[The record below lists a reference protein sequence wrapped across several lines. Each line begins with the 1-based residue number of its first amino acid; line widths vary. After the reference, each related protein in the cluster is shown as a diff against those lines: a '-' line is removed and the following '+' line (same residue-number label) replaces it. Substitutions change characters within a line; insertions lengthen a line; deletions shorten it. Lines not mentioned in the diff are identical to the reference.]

1 MKGTAAA
8 AAAPGAGSSAAPG
21 TPRTGGTYG
30 GQRAGADLSQMLSR
44 LPTETLGG
52 LKVGDA
58 VMIVAT
64 SPAADSS
71 KSNAVTVLAGVDP
84 ILTAAPTGEMTLSP
98 WSVGSGAP
106 DMSGGPQ

>member
-1 MKGTAAA
+1 
-8 AAAPGAGSSAAPG
+8 
-21 TPRTGGTYG
+21 
-30 GQRAGADLSQMLSR
+30 MLAR

-52 LKVGDA
+52 LKAGDA

-64 SPAADSS
+64 SQSADST
-71 KSNAVTVLAGVDP
+71 KSSAVTVLAGVDP

-106 DMSGGPQ
+106 DMSGTPQ